1 MTACRKSHSCETTL
15 RGLIEDWKQAVD
27 SKQPV
32 YVLSTDMRKAF
43 DCLSHSQTIKKL
55 EVYGF
60 GSGSLDLMRSFF
72 ENSRNRV
79 KLSLLTSEWKPMK
92 CGCPQFRPLLWN
104 QFQNDLPLHVKN
116 GNITMYADD
125 YQLRVMG
132 NKSQNS

>member
-32 YVLSTDMRKAF
+32 YVLSTDMTKAF

-55 EVYGF
+55 EAYGF

-92 CGCPQFRPLLWN
+92 RGCPQFRPLLWN
-104 QFQNDLPLHVKN
+104 MFQNDLPLHVKN
-116 GNITMYADD
+116 GNITMYADHH
-125 YQLRVMG
+125 QLRVMG